1 MKFKNISTGVILEP
15 KTKLVQE
22 QLSKS
27 NMYEVVKETTK
38 KKSEKSE

>member
-15 KTKLVQE
+15 KTKLVEE

-27 NMYEVVKETTK
+27 NMYKEVKETAK
-38 KKSEKSE
+38 KKTEKAE